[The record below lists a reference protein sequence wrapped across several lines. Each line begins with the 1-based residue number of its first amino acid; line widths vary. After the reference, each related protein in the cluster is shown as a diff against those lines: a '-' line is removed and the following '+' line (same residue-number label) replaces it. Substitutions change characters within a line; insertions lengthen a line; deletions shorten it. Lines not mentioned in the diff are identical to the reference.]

1 MHQIYEEKKHISYE
15 KRAKN
20 DKILELMKERLEQ
33 GESFKR
39 QTQEEQAMQNYVS
52 KKEQAD
58 KIDEEK
64 RLRLKKQREIE
75 TKKIL
80 DLQLQEKE

>member
-1 MHQIYEEKKHISYE
+1 
-15 KRAKN
+15 
-20 DKILELMKERLEQ
+20 
-33 GESFKR
+33 
-39 QTQEEQAMQNYVS
+39 MQNYVS